1 MQMITISRNNGS
13 TVQYSESP
21 IELPNGEKVLYRIE
35 GLKQPEGVSDE
46 EMSDFLK
53 EVENKIDTEIVKR
66 TNLQGIFP
74 HFYIR
79 CPYPDKADLIVRLFD
94 MSYVEELDIM
104 LYPSNRLLSFQG
116 NWENYKQR
124 KIIEGERVLVVN
136 AEGTD
141 DDCSMIQYWE
151 DHTHYGFHVQKYLC
165 PATFDLLTRDE
176 LDGAHVEIVGYPG
189 MGQFITPV
197 QKGFNRSHS
206 RKSFYVKPEYLV
218 EAPK

>member
-1 MQMITISRNNGS
+1 MITINRNNGCA
-13 TVQYSESP
+13 VQYSETP
-21 IELPNGEKVLYRIE
+21 MELPNGEVVLYRIE
-35 GLKQPEGVSDE
+35 GIKQPEGVSNE

-53 EVENKIDTEIVKR
+53 GVENKIDTEIIKK
-66 TNLQGIFP
+66 TDAQGIFP
-74 HFYIR
+74 HFYLR
-79 CPYPDKADLIVRLFD
+79 CPYPDQADLIVRFFN
-94 MSYVEELDIM
+94 MSYVEDLDIM

-116 NWENYKQR
+116 NWESYKQ
-124 KIIEGERVLVVN
+124 KKSIEGEKVLVVN

-141 DDCSMIQYWE
+141 DDRSMIQYWE

-165 PATFDLLTRDE
+165 PATFDLLSRDE

-218 EAPK
+218 VAPKQ